1 MSDAT
6 APVRPD
12 VTRRLGVVWTGGL
25 IAFAAFLSLLAI
37 LERVGLPTS
46 LIPPLIFGPMLIAFA
61 AMGVAMR
68 TMLFAEFDAAGRSV
82 PLPANTVTIA
92 TIVVGLAVACDN
104 QLAVGV
110 GAAIGLFASGLFV
123 APAMRATGAATIA
136 ELLGR
141 RHGRVTRLAAAL
153 VTLLCCLPAVVAL
166 INIVSLDLARAL
178 GVSPA
183 AALRASVA
191 ILLCASV
198 FGGLRG
204 LTAANLAA
212 GAAIV
217 IAVCVAVVLLVWGN
231 QGGPSA
237 RVATA
242 GGSDDTLLLAA
253 IVTLGTVA
261 LPPLCQ
267 RFASAVST
275 QEARRAV
282 RWAALLVAL
291 VAFVIPAV
299 SFDRASLTGSAAVGA
314 SLMAAAAIGAM
325 LAAAVAF
332 AFAMA
337 NTLSNDIHRA
347 FLAPRA
353 AASRQ
358 LILARLMV
366 VAIVLGASRLATET
380 AIAAQTLVIWS
391 LALAAASLAPVVLLS
406 TILRLGSV
414 SVALGM
420 AAGAA
425 VAAMHLLDNP
435 YDLIRGSPP
444 AAAGLA
450 GAVIGFIVMAAS
462 GLAAP
467 VLAASWQSRAVPV
480 PADANAVAATADGAA
495 DERAADAGGADAGAS
510 DKAADQQQFEVD
522 AVAADRASATSTSS
536 AGS

>member
-25 IAFAAFLSLLAI
+25 AASAAFLSLLAI
-37 LERVGLPTS
+37 LERVGLPAS
-46 LIPPLIFGPMLIAFA
+46 LIPPLIFGPMLVAFA

-68 TMLFAEFDAAGRSV
+68 TMLFVEFDAAGRSV
-82 PLPANTVTIA
+82 PLQANTVTIA
-92 TIVVGLAVACDN
+92 TIAIGLAVAGDN
-104 QLAVGV
+104 QLAIGG
-110 GAAIGLFASGLFV
+110 GAAVGLFASGLFV

-141 RHGRVTRLAAAL
+141 RHGRIARLAAAV

-191 ILLCASV
+191 TLLCASV
-198 FGGLRG
+198 FGGMRG

-217 IAVCVAVVLLVWGN
+217 IAVGVAIILLVWGS
-231 QGGPSA
+231 P
-237 RVATA
+237 
-242 GGSDDTLLLAA
+242 GGSTPRAAATGSDNALLLA
-253 IVTLGTVA
+253 VTVALGTVA

-282 RWAALLVAL
+282 RWAALLVAF
-291 VAFVIPAV
+291 VAFIIPAV
-299 SFDRASLTGSAAVGA
+299 SFDRASLTGGAAVGA

-332 AFAMA
+332 AFATA

-358 LILARLMV
+358 LILARMMV

-380 AIAAQTLVIWS
+380 GIAAQTLVVWS
-391 LALAAASLAPVVLLS
+391 LALVAAGLAPAVLLS
-406 TILRLGSV
+406 TIMRLGGV

-420 AAGAA
+420 LAGVA
-425 VAAMHLLDNP
+425 VAGMHLLDSP
-435 YDLIRGSPP
+435 YDPIRGSPS

-467 VLAASWQSRAVPV
+467 LLGASWRSRAATPTAAAIAVVVAENAVDAAAS
-480 PADANAVAATADGAA
+480 DA
-495 DERAADAGGADAGAS
+495 
-510 DKAADQQQFEVD
+510 
-522 AVAADRASATSTSS
+522 ASATTDS